1 MSYKAL
7 KDLIKEIKEQNYIT
21 IEQYEE
27 LRYYSIQPGG
37 FSQKNKKSNENQ
49 KVIYKALLN
58 MYKSKKDLNF
68 IKDIKKHPSKIVSA
82 NLKEGIENK
91 NSPDEIIVVNKDTSR
106 NIFFQWKENDKE
118 INYELN
124 EFEKEIE
131 NFLKKNKN
139 KYSYYQG
146 YLDFCVYFYVLFHEK
161 NNENNNTDYINIIQ
175 FFTELYLKD
184 YISPYKS
191 IGDNEDIIFQKSL
204 ALLIDIIKLLDN
216 DIYQIFKE
224 DNTPLCLILSWII
237 SLFTHSVNNFY
248 IIRRILDYLLIT
260 EPINSY
266 ILTSMIIVKSLK
278 KNIKNIKEAESE
290 EIFMSIK
297 NINLNEID
305 FDNIIIQ
312 CDSFIKNNL
321 EDILEIQDKNKN
333 SLFLLGDYNFKG
345 TENIVYIYN
354 NKKMEK
360 IYLRKNSWI
369 ISYQFIFVLFLLWIF
384 VIYFFHK
391 DSILENLSHNKDI
404 FNSNNNSSNINI
416 KNNNNLTEEDDDF

>member
-1 MSYKAL
+1 MK
-7 KDLIKEIKEQNYIT
+7 KIKEQNYIT

-27 LRYYSIQPGG
+27 LKYYSIQPGG

-49 KVIYKALLN
+49 KIIYTALLN
-58 MYKSKKDLNF
+58 MYNSREDLNF
-68 IKDIKKHPSKIVSA
+68 INDIKKHPSKIISEK
-82 NLKEGIENK
+82 LKEGIENK

-124 EFEKEIE
+124 DFEKEIE

-161 NNENNNTDYINIIQ
+161 NTKKNNSTYIDIIQ
-175 FFTELYLKD
+175 LFTELYLKD

-191 IGDNEDIIFQKSL
+191 IGDTEDIIFQKSL
-204 ALLIDIIKLLDN
+204 GLLIDIIKLLDK
-216 DIYQIFKE
+216 DIYKLFKE
-224 DNTPLCLILSWII
+224 DNTPLCLILSWTI
-237 SLFTHSVNNFY
+237 SLFTHSVNNFTK
-248 IIRRILDYLLIT
+248 IRRILDYLLIT

-266 ILTSMIIVKSLK
+266 ILTSMIIVKSLR
-278 KNIKNIKEAESE
+278 KNIKNIPEAETE
-290 EIFMSIK
+290 DIFLNIK
-297 NINLNEID
+297 NINLDDID

-312 CDSFIKNNL
+312 CDEFSKNNL
-321 EDILEIQDKNKN
+321 EDISEIQDKNKN

-345 TENIVYIYN
+345 MENIVYIYN

-360 IYLRKNSWI
+360 INLRKNSWI
-369 ISYQFIFVLFLLWIF
+369 ISYQFIIVLFFIWIF

-391 DSILENLSHNKDI
+391 DTILENLSHNKDI
-404 FNSNNNSSNINI
+404 FSSNNNTSINTT
-416 KNNNNLTEEDDDF
+416 KNNFIEEDDEF

>member
-21 IEQYEE
+21 IGQYEE

-204 ALLIDIIKLLDN
+204 TLLIDIIKLLDN

-248 IIRRILDYLLIT
+248 IIRRILDYFLIT
-260 EPINSY
+260 EPVNSCV
-266 ILTSMIIVKSLK
+266 LTSMIIVKSLK
-278 KNIKNIKEAESE
+278 KNIKNIKEAKSE
-290 EIFMSIK
+290 DIFLSIK
-297 NINLNEID
+297 NIDLNEIV

-312 CDSFIKNNL
+312 YVSFIKNNL
-321 EDILEIQDKNKN
+321 EDIIEIQDKNKN
-333 SLFLLGDYNFKG
+333 S
-345 TENIVYIYN
+345 
-354 NKKMEK
+354 
-360 IYLRKNSWI
+360 
-369 ISYQFIFVLFLLWIF
+369 
-384 VIYFFHK
+384 
-391 DSILENLSHNKDI
+391 
-404 FNSNNNSSNINI
+404 
-416 KNNNNLTEEDDDF
+416 

>member
-1 MSYKAL
+1 MSYKPL

-21 IEQYEE
+21 VEQYEE
-27 LRYYSIQPGG
+27 LKYYSIKPGG

-49 KVIYKALLN
+49 KIIYKALLN
-58 MYKSKKDLNF
+58 MYKSKEDLNF
-68 IKDIKKHPSKIVSA
+68 IKDIKRHPSKIISA

-91 NSPDEIIVVNKDTSR
+91 NSSDEIIVVNKDTSR

-131 NFLKKNKN
+131 NFLKKNRN

-146 YLDFCVYFYVLFHEK
+146 YLDFCVYFYVLFHE
-161 NNENNNTDYINIIQ
+161 NNRNNTDYINIIQ

-191 IGDNEDIIFQKSL
+191 MGDNEDIIFQKSL

-216 DIYQIFKE
+216 DIYKIFKE

-266 ILTSMIIVKSLK
+266 ILTSLIIVKSLK
-278 KNIKNIKEAESE
+278 KNIKNIIEAENE
-290 EIFMSIK
+290 EIFMTIK
-297 NINLNEID
+297 NIKLDEID

-312 CDSFIKNNL
+312 CDEFIKNNL

-333 SLFLLGDYNFKG
+333 ALFLLGDYNFKG

-360 IYLRKNSWI
+360 INLRKNSWI
-369 ISYQFIFVLFLLWIF
+369 ISYQFVFILFLIWIF
-384 VIYFFHK
+384 VICFFHK
-391 DSILENLSHNKDI
+391 DSIIENLSHNKDI
-404 FNSNNNSSNINI
+404 PITNNNRSYNNI
-416 KNNNNLTEEDDDF
+416 TEEDDEL

>member
-91 NSPDEIIVVNKDTSR
+91 NSPDEIVVVNKDTSR

-161 NNENNNTDYINIIQ
+161 NNTDYINIIQ
-175 FFTELYLKD
+175 LFTELYLKD
-184 YISPYKS
+184 YI
-191 IGDNEDIIFQKSL
+191 IHD
-204 ALLIDIIKLLDN
+204 
-216 DIYQIFKE
+216 
-224 DNTPLCLILSWII
+224 
-237 SLFTHSVNNFY
+237 
-248 IIRRILDYLLIT
+248 
-260 EPINSY
+260 
-266 ILTSMIIVKSLK
+266 
-278 KNIKNIKEAESE
+278 NIKHKGVLSSLNI
-290 EIFMSIK
+290 
-297 NINLNEID
+297 
-305 FDNIIIQ
+305 
-312 CDSFIKNNL
+312 
-321 EDILEIQDKNKN
+321 
-333 SLFLLGDYNFKG
+333 
-345 TENIVYIYN
+345 
-354 NKKMEK
+354 
-360 IYLRKNSWI
+360 
-369 ISYQFIFVLFLLWIF
+369 
-384 VIYFFHK
+384 
-391 DSILENLSHNKDI
+391 
-404 FNSNNNSSNINI
+404 
-416 KNNNNLTEEDDDF
+416 

>member
-1 MSYKAL
+1 
-7 KDLIKEIKEQNYIT
+7 
-21 IEQYEE
+21 
-27 LRYYSIQPGG
+27 
-37 FSQKNKKSNENQ
+37 
-49 KVIYKALLN
+49 

-68 IKDIKKHPSKIVSA
+68 IKDIKKHPSKIVSV

-91 NSPDEIIVVNKDTSR
+91 NSPDEIVVVNKDTSR

-161 NNENNNTDYINIIQ
+161 DNENNNTDYINIIQ

-391 DSILENLSHNKDI
+391 DSILENLSYNKDI

>member
-1 MSYKAL
+1 MK
-7 KDLIKEIKEQNYIT
+7 KIKEQNYIT

-27 LRYYSIQPGG
+27 LKYYSIQPGG

-49 KVIYKALLN
+49 KIIYTALLN
-58 MYKSKKDLNF
+58 MYNSREDLNF
-68 IKDIKKHPSKIVSA
+68 IKDIKKHPSKIISEK
-82 NLKEGIENK
+82 LKEGIENK

-161 NNENNNTDYINIIQ
+161 NTEKNTSTYIDIIQ
-175 FFTELYLKD
+175 LFTELYLKD

-191 IGDNEDIIFQKSL
+191 IGDTEDIIFQKSL
-204 ALLIDIIKLLDN
+204 ELLIDIIKLLDK
-216 DIYQIFKE
+216 DIYKLLKE
-224 DNTPLCLILSWII
+224 DNTPLCLILSWTI
-237 SLFTHSVNNFY
+237 SLFTHSVNNFTK
-248 IIRRILDYLLIT
+248 IRRILDYLLIT

-266 ILTSMIIVKSLK
+266 ILTAMIIVKSLR
-278 KNIKNIKEAESE
+278 KNIKNIPEAETE
-290 EIFMSIK
+290 DIFLNIK
-297 NINLNEID
+297 NINLDDID

-312 CDSFIKNNL
+312 CDEFSKNNL
-321 EDILEIQDKNKN
+321 EDIAEIQDKNKN
-333 SLFLLGDYNFKG
+333 ALFLLGDYNFKG
-345 TENIVYIYN
+345 MENIVYIYN
-354 NKKMEK
+354 NKQMEK
-360 IYLRKNSWI
+360 INLRKKSWI
-369 ISYQFIFVLFLLWIF
+369 ISYQFIFVLFFIWIF

-391 DSILENLSHNKDI
+391 DTILENLSHNKDI
-404 FNSNNNSSNINI
+404 FSSNNNSSINI
-416 KNNNNLTEEDDDF
+416 TKNNFTEEDDEF

>member
-1 MSYKAL
+1 MK
-7 KDLIKEIKEQNYIT
+7 KIKEQNYIT

-27 LRYYSIQPGG
+27 LKYYSIQPGG

-49 KVIYKALLN
+49 KMIYTALLN
-58 MYKSKKDLNF
+58 MYNSREDLNF
-68 IKDIKKHPSKIVSA
+68 INDIKKHPSKIISEK
-82 NLKEGIENK
+82 LKEGIENK
-91 NSPDEIIVVNKDTSR
+91 NSSDEIIVVNKDTSR

-124 EFEKEIE
+124 DFEKEIE

-161 NNENNNTDYINIIQ
+161 NAKKNNSTYIDVIQ
-175 FFTELYLKD
+175 LFTELYLKD

-191 IGDNEDIIFQKSL
+191 IGDTEDIIFQKSL
-204 ALLIDIIKLLDN
+204 GLLIDIIKLLDK
-216 DIYQIFKE
+216 DIYKLFKE
-224 DNTPLCLILSWII
+224 DNTPLCLILSWTI
-237 SLFTHSVNNFY
+237 SLFTHSVNNFTK
-248 IIRRILDYLLIT
+248 IRRILDYLLIT

-266 ILTSMIIVKSLK
+266 ILTAIIIVKSLR
-278 KNIKNIKEAESE
+278 KNIKNIPEAETE
-290 EIFMSIK
+290 DIFLNIK
-297 NINLNEID
+297 NINLDDID

-312 CDSFIKNNL
+312 CDEFSKNNL
-321 EDILEIQDKNKN
+321 EDISEIQDKNKN

-345 TENIVYIYN
+345 MENIVYIYN

-360 IYLRKNSWI
+360 INLRKNSWI
-369 ISYQFIFVLFLLWIF
+369 ISYQFIIVLFFIWIF

-391 DSILENLSHNKDI
+391 DTILENLSHNKDI
-404 FNSNNNSSNINI
+404 FSSNNNSSINTT
-416 KNNNNLTEEDDDF
+416 KNNFIEEDDEF

>member
-1 MSYKAL
+1 MSYKPL

-21 IEQYEE
+21 VEQYEE
-27 LRYYSIQPGG
+27 LKYYSIKPGG

-49 KVIYKALLN
+49 KIIYKALLN
-58 MYKSKKDLNF
+58 MYKSKEDLNF
-68 IKDIKKHPSKIVSA
+68 IKDIKRHPSKIISA

-91 NSPDEIIVVNKDTSR
+91 NSSDEIIVVNKDTSR

-131 NFLKKNKN
+131 NFLKKNRN

-146 YLDFCVYFYVLFHEK
+146 YLDFCVYFYVLFHV
-161 NNENNNTDYINIIQ
+161 NDRNNTDYINIIQ

-191 IGDNEDIIFQKSL
+191 MGDNEDIIFQKSL

-216 DIYQIFKE
+216 DIYKIFKE

-266 ILTSMIIVKSLK
+266 ILTSLIIVKSLK
-278 KNIKNIKEAESE
+278 KNIKNIIEAESE
-290 EIFMSIK
+290 EIFMTIK
-297 NINLNEID
+297 NIKLDEID

-312 CDSFIKNNL
+312 CDEFIKNNL

-333 SLFLLGDYNFKG
+333 ALFLLGDYNFKG

-360 IYLRKNSWI
+360 INLRKNSWL
-369 ISYQFIFVLFLLWIF
+369 ISYQFVFLLFLIWIF
-384 VIYFFHK
+384 VICFFHK
-391 DSILENLSHNKDI
+391 DSIIENLSHNKDI
-404 FNSNNNSSNINI
+404 LI
-416 KNNNNLTEEDDDF
+416 NNNNRSYKNITEEDDEL

>member
-1 MSYKAL
+1 MK
-7 KDLIKEIKEQNYIT
+7 KIKEQNYIT

-27 LRYYSIQPGG
+27 LKYYSIQPGG

-49 KVIYKALLN
+49 KIIYTALLN
-58 MYKSKKDLNF
+58 MYNSREDLNF
-68 IKDIKKHPSKIVSA
+68 INDIKKHPSKIISEK
-82 NLKEGIENK
+82 LKEGIENK

-131 NFLKKNKN
+131 DFLKKNKN

-161 NNENNNTDYINIIQ
+161 TTKKNNSTYIEIIQ
-175 FFTELYLKD
+175 LFTELYLKD

-191 IGDNEDIIFQKSL
+191 IGDTEDIIFQKSL
-204 ALLIDIIKLLDN
+204 GLLIDIIKLLDK
-216 DIYQIFKE
+216 DIYKLFKE
-224 DNTPLCLILSWII
+224 DNTPLCLILSWTI
-237 SLFTHSVNNFY
+237 SLFTHSVNNFTK
-248 IIRRILDYLLIT
+248 IRRILDYLLIT

-266 ILTSMIIVKSLK
+266 ILTSMIIIKSLR
-278 KNIKNIKEAESE
+278 KNINNIPEAETE
-290 EIFMSIK
+290 DIFLNIK
-297 NINLNEID
+297 NINLDDID

-312 CDSFIKNNL
+312 CDEFSKNNL
-321 EDILEIQDKNKN
+321 EDISEIQDKNKN

-345 TENIVYIYN
+345 IENIVYIYN

-360 IYLRKNSWI
+360 INLRKNSWI
-369 ISYQFIFVLFLLWIF
+369 ISYQFIIVLFFIWIF

-391 DSILENLSHNKDI
+391 DTILENLSHNKDI
-404 FNSNNNSSNINI
+404 FSSNSNSSINRT
-416 KNNNNLTEEDDDF
+416 KNNFIEEDDEF

>member
-1 MSYKAL
+1 MSYKPL

-21 IEQYEE
+21 VEQYEE
-27 LRYYSIQPGG
+27 LKYYSIKPGG

-49 KVIYKALLN
+49 KIIYKALLN
-58 MYKSKKDLNF
+58 MYKSKEDLNF
-68 IKDIKKHPSKIVSA
+68 IKDIKKHPSKIISA

-91 NSPDEIIVVNKDTSR
+91 NSSDEIIVVNKDTSR

-124 EFEKEIE
+124 DFEKEIE

-146 YLDFCVYFYVLFHEK
+146 YLDFCVYFYVLFHE
-161 NNENNNTDYINIIQ
+161 NNRNNTDYINIIQ

-191 IGDNEDIIFQKSL
+191 MGDNEDIIFQKSL

-216 DIYQIFKE
+216 DIYKIFKE

-266 ILTSMIIVKSLK
+266 ILTSLIIVKSLK
-278 KNIKNIKEAESE
+278 KNIKNIIEAESE
-290 EIFMSIK
+290 EILMTIK
-297 NINLNEID
+297 NIKLDEID
-305 FDNIIIQ
+305 FDSIIIQ
-312 CDSFIKNNL
+312 CDEFIKNNL

-333 SLFLLGDYNFKG
+333 ALFLLGDYNFKG

-360 IYLRKNSWI
+360 INLRKNSWL
-369 ISYQFIFVLFLLWIF
+369 ISYQFVFILFLIWIF
-384 VIYFFHK
+384 VICFFHK
-391 DSILENLSHNKDI
+391 DSIIENLSHNKDI
-404 FNSNNNSSNINI
+404 FITNNNRSYNNI
-416 KNNNNLTEEDDDF
+416 TEEDDEL